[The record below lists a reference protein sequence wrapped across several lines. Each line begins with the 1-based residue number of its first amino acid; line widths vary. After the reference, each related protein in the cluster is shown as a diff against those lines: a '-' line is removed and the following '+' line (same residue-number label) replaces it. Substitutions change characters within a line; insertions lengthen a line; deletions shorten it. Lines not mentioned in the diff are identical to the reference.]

1 MGFIS
6 CSSDYDPLLTLSPTP
21 ITCTTTN
28 QMVGI
33 KIANSGGGTSPEY

>member
-6 CSSDYDPLLTLSPTP
+6 CSSDYDPLLTLPNPT
-21 ITCTTTN
+21 TCSTSN

-33 KIANSGGGTSPEY
+33 KTANSSGETSPEY